1 MTLPEKDPKGYLKID
16 DSGGGRALIVGE
28 SQHIEE
34 LEALLRQR
42 GIYCA
47 HVLGG
52 AGREALEL
60 HPDADRA
67 AAQEVLDSYKAAK
80 GS

>member
-1 MTLPEKDPKGYLKID
+1 MTLPEKSGKAYLKIED
-16 DSGGGRALIVGE
+16 MGGRALIVGE
-28 SQHIEE
+28 SPHIEG

-42 GIYCA
+42 GIHCA
-47 HVLGG
+47 HGLGG

-60 HPDADRA
+60 YPDADRA
-67 AAQEVLDSYKAAK
+67 AVQEVLDGYKAAR